1 MARPKDHDE
10 AWYRDHI
17 YGHWNPDEHSL
28 IFLENQA
35 FADLYREIE
44 YYRENPQSVDPNVIL
59 QLVDRI
65 MHTWRQERDQ
75 WEEQMQDLVEQMK
88 VAVKIIKKNER
99 EARRLQD
106 LIDRLQQQVNEA
118 VDRQNDL
125 QQQIDRLE
133 RDKLNDAQLAQQ
145 YRNEAVQAY
154 NEVVND
160 AYFKKY
166 AQEELQAIRHLV
178 HDMDN
183 RQLANAAIQGLA
195 IECIAKIYATRQK
208 VDRMKTEFDFVH
220 TLVTNRAQE
229 VLEQYEH
236 WRDEVFFDSETRQKH
251 VDMDF
256 WSHGRF
262 GQQIQNVQGIVHNL
276 GIAPTQPGYMIAQL
290 RTDLKNL
297 EQLMKEG
304 EDVFEEVMNVS
315 NLSELVEAM
324 GLLASLILCE
334 DYYYRL
340 VSWGF
345 NDDDERGA
353 YVIQTEN
360 RADHA
365 RMQFVFSPID
375 QTHSVCFY
383 QTCFEQYE
391 DEMIA
396 DHLVRNILVQLQEN
410 GIQLQIPDH
419 LHANIVDH
427 LEFGNGHGGI
437 HLDRRFLPMEA

>member
-10 AWYRDHI
+10 AWYRARI
-17 YGHWNPDEHSL
+17 YGHWNPDEYSS
-28 IFLENQA
+28 IWLENGA
-35 FADLYREIE
+35 YRQLQRELE
-44 YYRENPQSVDPNVIL
+44 YYRTHPQNADPDAML
-59 QLVDRI
+59 RLVDRI
-65 MHTWRQERDQ
+65 MQNWRQERGQ
-75 WEEQMQDLVEQMK
+75 WKVQMQELIEQMK
-88 VAVKIIKKNER
+88 VAVKIIKENER
-99 EARRLQD
+99 EAQRMQG
-106 LIDRLQQQVNEA
+106 LIDRLQQQVNET
-118 VDRQNDL
+118 VERQNEL
-125 QQQIDRLE
+125 QEHIDSLE
-133 RDKLNDAQLAQQ
+133 RDKQNDARLAQQ

-160 AYFKKY
+160 PYFQKY
-166 AQEELQAIRHLV
+166 AFEELQAIGHFI

-183 RQLANAAIQGLA
+183 RPLADAAIQGLA

-208 VDRMKTEFDFVH
+208 VDRMKTEFDVVH
-220 TLVTNRAQE
+220 TLVSNRAQE
-229 VLEQYEH
+229 VLEQYER
-236 WRDEVFFDSETRQKH
+236 WRDEVYFDPESRQKH

-262 GQQIQNVQGIVHNL
+262 GQQMQNVQGIVHNL

-290 RTDLKNL
+290 RTDLENL
-297 EQLMKEG
+297 DTLMQQG
-304 EDVFEEVMNVS
+304 EDVFAEVMNVS

-360 RADHA
+360 HSDHT

-383 QTCFEQYE
+383 QTCFEEYE
-391 DEMIA
+391 DERIA
-396 DHLVRNILVQLQEN
+396 DKLVRDILMQLQEN

-427 LEFGNGHGGI
+427 LEFGHGQGGI
-437 HLDRRFLPMEA
+437 HLDRQFLPMEA